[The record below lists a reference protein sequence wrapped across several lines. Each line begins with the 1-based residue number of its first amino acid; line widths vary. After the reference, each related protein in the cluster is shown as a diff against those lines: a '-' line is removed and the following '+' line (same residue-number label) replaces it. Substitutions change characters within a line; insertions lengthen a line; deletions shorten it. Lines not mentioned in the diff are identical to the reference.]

1 VGSRT
6 GGVGRPKTGRSAG
19 RGICRAKRTGRR
31 GAGAAVLLPLLAV
44 LAASVLAASPV
55 GGSTHKRA
63 ADLAWVTTEGSVTE
77 PGSAVTP
84 VNLTSHTVEPK
95 VTVGTL
101 PAAASLPSAM
111 SFTRGDASLLV
122 VTRGDDMLSEVDPAT
137 RHVVRRTTV
146 GLEPDAVAV
155 APGGTDNLGI
165 ALVADLGSNAVTPV
179 DLGTWKA
186 GAPIPVGGE
195 PVAIAVAAGT
205 AFVADFGSNQ
215 ITPVDLATLR
225 AGAPISV
232 GPGPQTVAVAGAT
245 ALVGSFGN
253 DTVTPIDTRTLQP
266 GAAVAVPVDP
276 TGIAVTSAGTMAYI
290 SGGDSIVPVALPGLA
305 VGSPIQLR
313 SVAQAL
319 SLAPGDKEAWVAL
332 QTGSLVEVSLAAGT
346 VGRTIHLGGHPS
358 AVVIAGG

>member
-1 VGSRT
+1 V
-6 GGVGRPKTGRSAG
+6 
-19 RGICRAKRTGRR
+19 
-31 GAGAAVLLPLLAV
+31 
-44 LAASVLAASPV
+44 
-55 GGSTHKRA
+55 
-63 ADLAWVTTEGSVTE
+63 
-77 PGSAVTP
+77 
-84 VNLTSHTVEPK
+84 
-95 VTVGTL
+95 
-101 PAAASLPSAM
+101 
-111 SFTRGDASLLV
+111 
-122 VTRGDDMLSEVDPAT
+122 
-137 RHVVRRTTV
+137 
-146 GLEPDAVAV
+146 
-155 APGGTDNLGI
+155 
-165 ALVADLGSNAVTPV
+165 
-179 DLGTWKA
+179 
-186 GAPIPVGGE
+186 
-195 PVAIAVAAGT
+195 
-205 AFVADFGSNQ
+205 
-215 ITPVDLATLR
+215 
-225 AGAPISV
+225 
-232 GPGPQTVAVAGAT
+232 PQTVAVAGAT